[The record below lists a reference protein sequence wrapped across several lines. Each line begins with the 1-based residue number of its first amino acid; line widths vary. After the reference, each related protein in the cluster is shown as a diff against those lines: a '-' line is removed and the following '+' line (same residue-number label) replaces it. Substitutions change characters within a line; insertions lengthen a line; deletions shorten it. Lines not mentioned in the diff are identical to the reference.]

1 MRTQPSNHR
10 LSTTPPPEVD
20 YAALPGKLLILFL
33 CIVPFFILNIAVNPS
48 AMERAL
54 YWMGANAA
62 CSDYETYPREWIL
75 IGIASLTAVWF
86 VLERFVLRRP
96 SRIASCAAVRIQWI
110 CAGIYALTALLS
122 GLFSAY
128 RKETWLGTV
137 GLYEGTLAL
146 ISYMILFLGMTYFSD
161 RPAVTHFFQNAI
173 HGHSGIAGTYWTR
186 LL

>member
-96 SRIASCAAVRIQWI
+96 SRTAAQEAIREESLPVPLFEYNGFVPAFMHLQRCSPDCFLPTEKKHGWEQLV
-110 CAGIYALTALLS
+110 YMKALWHS
-122 GLFSAY
+122 SA
-128 RKETWLGTV
+128 
-137 GLYEGTLAL
+137 
-146 ISYMILFLGMTYFSD
+146 I
-161 RPAVTHFFQNAI
+161 
-173 HGHSGIAGTYWTR
+173 
-186 LL
+186 